1 VMCVTLRRLREQA
14 GLSQNEMADA
24 LGCLT
29 KTYSLYENQPVAP
42 PEPVLERLL
51 DYWPETAELVARVRA
66 TVSKR
71 RSFSPHTSGAQTRAL
86 ADQQRRKHKLS
97 AAVRRQRY
105 RAGERA

>member
-51 DYWPETAELVARVRA
+51 DYWPETAEIVARVRA
-66 TVSKR
+66 IVAKR
-71 RSFSPHTSGAQTRAL
+71 RSFAPHTSGAQTSSTS
-86 ADQQRRKHKLS
+86 DQLRRRSKIE
-97 AAVRRQRY
+97 AAARRQRY
-105 RAGERA
+105 RTGKRA

>member
-1 VMCVTLRRLREQA
+1 MMCVTLRRLREQA
-14 GLSQNEMADA
+14 GLTQDEMADA

-42 PEPVLERLL
+42 PEPVLVRLL
-51 DYWPETAELVARVRA
+51 EAWPETADLVARVRA
-66 TVSKR
+66 VVAKR
-71 RSFSPHTSGAQTRAL
+71 QSFAPHTSGAQTRSA
-86 ADQQRRKHKLS
+86 ADKYRRRNRIE